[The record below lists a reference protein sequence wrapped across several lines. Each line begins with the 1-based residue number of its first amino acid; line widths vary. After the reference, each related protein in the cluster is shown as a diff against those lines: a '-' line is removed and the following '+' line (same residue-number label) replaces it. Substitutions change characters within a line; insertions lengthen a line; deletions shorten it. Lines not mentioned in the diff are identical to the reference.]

1 MSFSY
6 FNILF
11 PTLIH
16 YFQILVNPNNKAD
29 MDYVCLTLLKQAAK
43 KKKWIIMLISA
54 FQYSKSVS
62 NVISFHIHKSAYTV
76 RQHLDETINTNT
88 IQPAHTRRNYG
99 LWLGAKE
106 L

>member
-1 MSFSY
+1 VDTGSLARILPHYLAQVLNSSQMHCIFIFLLLTDHQRRMSFSY

-43 KKKWIIMLISA
+43 KKK
-54 FQYSKSVS
+54 
-62 NVISFHIHKSAYTV
+62 
-76 RQHLDETINTNT
+76 
-88 IQPAHTRRNYG
+88 
-99 LWLGAKE
+99 
-106 L
+106 